1 MSSRGILLREQ
12 TLELALRAMEKA
24 IKIGNA
30 ELVMVL
36 ESTVILLN
44 NVILAKAQVY
54 SRILQNLV
62 SNAMAQDSLI
72 LIHVK
77 SATVLGFLSQK
88 QLLSVKNVMV
98 PVNSGQQEL
107 LNVRNVMVQV
117 NTTQNVKNAAVL
129 ATTNLDKV
137 Q

>member
-1 MSSRGILLREQ
+1 VSSRGILLREQ